1 MIKEISKLDLE
12 NHLELEDSFFSGVTI
27 IAGKRGMGK
36 SWTAG
41 VVVEIAHEKGI
52 PFIFIDPQG
61 ANTELS
67 SLEGVTTLSTG
78 EVDPKTLAKTLA
90 KENESVVILP
100 SGSIEE
106 MQEWVGKFITEYMG
120 RPQKAIRTLFIDEA
134 HIFAPNTRVRPPKS
148 LQPLVL
154 CATTKRS
161 DGLGLVVIT
170 QRFSEMNQT
179 ILNQE
184 DNIILHRFAG
194 VRDTMVASE
203 RLKHEVDSDKKL
215 KEVLRNM
222 KQYKPGTVIII
233 SDHIKSNKK
242 IITKTPSNGG
252 EK

>member
-1 MIKEISKLDLE
+1 MQEYSKLDLE
-12 NHLELEDSFFSGVTI
+12 GKLELEDSFYSGVTI

-41 VVVEIAHEKGI
+41 VIVEIAHEKNI

-67 SLEGVTTLSTG
+67 SLEGVELLHTT
-78 EVDPKTLAKTLA
+78 EYDPKRLAKELAKT
-90 KENESVVILP
+90 NESVVILP
-100 SGSIEE
+100 GGSIED
-106 MQEWVGKFITEYMG
+106 MQEWVGAFITEYTQ
-120 RPQKAIRTLFIDEA
+120 RPQKAIRTIFIDEA

-148 LQPLVL
+148 LQPLIL
-154 CATTKRS
+154 LATTKRS
-161 DGLGLVVIT
+161 DGIGLAVIT

-184 DNIILHRFAG
+184 DNIVLHRFAG

-203 RLKHEVDSDKKL
+203 RLKHEVDSDKTL
-215 KEVLRNM
+215 KNVLRSM

-233 SDHIKSNKK
+233 SDSIKSKKENKK
-242 IITKTPSNGG
+242 VEVKES
-252 EK
+252 